1 MPKAQQKSKDP
12 FLILTAAQA
21 SGEQNTI
28 CVYSAASKVYTEH
41 LVLNASQK
49 QSIEQL
55 YSTPGHIQDI
65 QYRSNND
72 EDQAAALAVLCHL
85 ELDTNSREA
94 LDC

>member
-21 SGEQNTI
+21 SGERNTI
-28 CVYSAASKVYTEH
+28 SVHSAASKVYTKH

-85 ELDTNSREA
+85 KLDTNSQEA